1 MRKMILIVLIST
13 TLSSPAFGSLFG
25 RPKRK
30 IDDSSQRMNAD
41 RTGGSAVDSGFGVI
55 QSIEFENNRKY
66 KDKTLLKKLDFME
79 GDYLDPVLAE
89 SGSITLAEFYRSKG
103 YPYVEVVLNRKK
115 LSEGKVVYTIIA
127 GPRIKIRS
135 VKFKGNKALK
145 TRDLR
150 LATKTDTRHL
160 ILFSEYYKEEKIAS
174 DVEKLRTLYYRQGFL
189 NHRIGVQG
197 QAHITFI
204 IEEGPRY
211 HVNDIILKGN
221 TYFDNETLLDGL
233 ELEPGQTYYSQK
245 VLAHAKKIL
254 KLYRENG
261 FIDASVRQ
269 DPNFMAE
276 PNAVDLV
283 FRINEGKQFRIGKV
297 DIIGNQE
304 TQDKVFRRIMEEY
317 DFVPG
322 ELYNAHIAPRQGGGQ
337 LERYLRAMTSSERVI
352 IQPIPPADGSEDR
365 RDAEVDIKEGLTG
378 TFNPGVALG
387 SETGLTGQFILTQ
400 RNFDYKD
407 WPESFDELIKMQAFK
422 GAGQKLTMTLAP
434 GTEINYYSVDFR
446 ELYFRNKPTSL
457 DIAGSF
463 WERWRESYDEKRTKG
478 YFGFE
483 KRYKSGWRGQLG
495 FRLENVEVENI
506 ELDAPQEIRDV
517 KGYNL
522 LIGTKV
528 GIGKDAT
535 NDRFEPS
542 EGYSFNIG
550 YEQVTGDDDFGK
562 LEGTVVKYRTLY
574 EDLLERKTVLATKLL
589 AGTMF
594 SYAPPFEKFYAG
606 GTRKYGI
613 RGFEYRGVST
623 RGLQTNVPNPVLNDP
638 IGSDWIFLAN
648 SEIIMPLIGEN
659 ISALFFVDSG
669 TVDTGRYRVSIGTG
683 IEIVIPQLL
692 GARIP
697 MRFEIATPLR
707 KDGDDETQVF
717 SFYMG
722 RLY

>member
-1 MRKMILIVLIST
+1 MQKTILIVLISA
-13 TLSSPAFGSLFG
+13 TLSSPALGSLFG

-30 IDDSSQRMNAD
+30 TDDSSQRVDAE
-41 RTGGSAVDSGFGVI
+41 RSGVDSGFGVI

-89 SGSITLAEFYRSKG
+89 SGKITLAEFYRSKG
-103 YPYVEVVLNRKK
+103 YPYAEVLLNKQK
-115 LSEGKVVYTIIA
+115 LSEGKVIYTIVA
-127 GPRIKIRS
+127 GPRVRIRS

-145 TRDLR
+145 SRDLHQ
-150 LATKTDTRHL
+150 AIKTSTRSWVL
-160 ILFSEYYKEEKIAS
+160 WPAYYTEEKIAA
-174 DVEKLRTLYYRQGFL
+174 DVEKLRTLYFQRGFL
-189 NHRIGVQG
+189 NHRIGVEG
-197 QAHITFI
+197 HAHVTFI

-211 HVNDIILKGN
+211 HVRDIILRGN
-221 TYFDNETLLDGL
+221 TAFDNETLLAGL
-233 ELEPGQTYYSQK
+233 ELEPGQTYYHQK
-245 VLAHAKKIL
+245 AVTHAKEIL
-254 KLYRENG
+254 KRYRENG
-261 FIDASVRQ
+261 FIDVSVGQ
-269 DPNFMAE
+269 VPQFVQE
-276 PNAVDLV
+276 PNAVDLE
-283 FRINEGKQFRIGKV
+283 FSINEGKQFRIGKV

-304 TQDKVFRRIMEEY
+304 TQDKVFRRIMDEY

-322 ELYNAHIAPRQGGGQ
+322 ELYNAHMAPRQGNGQ

-352 IQPIPPADGSEDR
+352 IQPVPPADGSEDR

-378 TFNPGVALG
+378 AFNPGVSIG
-387 SETGLTGQFILTQ
+387 SDSGLIGQFILSQ

-407 WPESFDELIKMQAFK
+407 WPESLDEFIRLQAFK
-422 GAGQKLTMTLAP
+422 GAGQKLAMTLAP
-434 GTEINYYSVDFR
+434 GTHVSYYSVSFT
-446 ELYFRNKPTSL
+446 EPYFKNRPTSL
-457 DIAGSF
+457 DIAGSS

-483 KRYKSGWRGQLG
+483 KRHKSGWRSQLG
-495 FRLENVEVENI
+495 FRLENIEVEDL
-506 ELDAPQEIRDV
+506 ELDAPREIIDV

-522 LIGTKV
+522 LFGTKV
-528 GIGKDAT
+528 GLGKDAT
-535 NDRFEPS
+535 DDRLEPS
-542 EGYSFNIG
+542 EGYSFNVN
-550 YEQVTGDDDFGK
+550 YEQVTGDQDFGK
-562 LEGTVVKYRTLY
+562 LEGTIVGYRPLY

-589 AGTMF
+589 AGTTL
-594 SYAPPFEKFYAG
+594 SYAPPFERFYAG

-638 IGSDWIFLAN
+638 IGSEWIFLAN
-648 SEIIMPLIGEN
+648 SEIITPLIGEN

-669 TVDTGRYRVSIGTG
+669 TVDTGRYRVSIGAG

-692 GARIP
+692 GTRVP

-707 KDGDDETQVF
+707 KDDDDETQVF

>member
-1 MRKMILIVLIST
+1 MHKTILIFLIST
-13 TLSSPAFGSLFG
+13 TLSSSALGSLFG

-30 IDDSSQRMNAD
+30 TDDSSQRVDAE
-41 RTGGSAVDSGFGVI
+41 RSGVDSGFGVI
-55 QSIEFENNRKY
+55 ESIEFENNRKY

-89 SGSITLAEFYRSKG
+89 SGKITLADFYRSKG
-103 YPYVEVVLNRKK
+103 YPYAEVLLNKQK
-115 LSEGKVVYTIIA
+115 LSEGKVVYTIVA
-127 GPRIKIRS
+127 GPRVRIRS

-145 TRDLR
+145 SRDLHQ
-150 LATKTDTRHL
+150 AIKTSTRSWVL
-160 ILFSEYYKEEKIAS
+160 WPAYYTEEKIAA
-174 DVEKLRTLYYRQGFL
+174 DVDKLRTLYFQRGFL
-189 NHRIGVQG
+189 NHRIGVEG
-197 QAHITFI
+197 HAHVTFI

-211 HVNDIILKGN
+211 YIRDIILKGN
-221 TYFDNETLLDGL
+221 TYFDNETLLAGL
-233 ELEPGQTYYSQK
+233 ELEPGQTYYRQK
-245 VLAHAKKIL
+245 AVTHAKEIL

-261 FIDASVRQ
+261 FIDVDLGQYPRFVQ
-269 DPNFMAE
+269 E
-276 PNAVDLV
+276 PNAVDLE
-283 FRINEGKQFRIGKV
+283 FSINEGKQFRIGKV

-304 TQDKVFRRIMEEY
+304 TQDKVFRRIMDEY

-322 ELYNAHIAPRQGGGQ
+322 ELYNAHMVPRQGNGQ

-352 IQPIPPADGSEDR
+352 IQPVPPADGSENR

-378 TFNPGVALG
+378 VFNPGVSIG
-387 SETGLTGQFILTQ
+387 SDSGLIGQFILSQ

-407 WPESFDELIKMQAFK
+407 WPESFDEFIKMQAFK

-434 GTEINYYSVDFR
+434 GTHVSYYSVSFT
-446 ELYFRNKPTSL
+446 EPYFMNRPTSL
-457 DIAGSF
+457 DIAGSS

-483 KRYKSGWRGQLG
+483 KRHKTDWRSRLG
-495 FRLENVEVENI
+495 FRLENVEVEDL
-506 ELDAPQEIRDV
+506 ELDAPQEIIDA

-522 LIGTKV
+522 LFGTKV

-535 NDRFEPS
+535 NDRIEPS

-562 LEGTVVKYRTLY
+562 LEGTIIGYRTLY

-589 AGTMF
+589 AGTTL
-594 SYAPPFEKFYAG
+594 SHAPPFEKFYAG

-638 IGSDWIFLAN
+638 IGSDWVFLAN
-648 SEIIMPLIGEN
+648 SEIITPLIGEN

-669 TVDTGRYRVSIGTG
+669 TVDTGRYRVSIGAG

-692 GARIP
+692 GTRVP

-707 KDGDDETQVF
+707 KDDDDETQVF